1 MKLGLDNIRL
11 RNKMLIVYLL
21 SVFTPIFLTNLIF
34 YNVTSDNVK
43 NQRMKDISRAVE
55 QIRSE
60 FRSEI
65 EDAVGISSVFY
76 TDHMLNET
84 LEQSYDQPAD
94 YIEAYDSYLR
104 RMLNS
109 YGPVYHSVN
118 TITVYADN
126 PTVLPSGGIERITD
140 GVRDQEWYRAIM
152 STRLSRPIIIRT
164 GTGDSKDTFSIVRKL
179 DYFVAQ
185 NQYQKLLKIDLKTDA
200 IAQIFGNLNL
210 QGSIY
215 LIDDKGVVN
224 YTTDPQINWRSESPV
239 FDSIPQSARTIKVE
253 STYDTYNYL
262 SGWRVAATIAE
273 SEVIQAVKKS
283 RTFVVVLAAL
293 NLLFAT
299 IIIVWIT
306 RSLVVRLGF
315 ILRYMKKVKNQQ
327 FDLIQHAAANDEI
340 GQLTS
345 EFNRMTTQIERLIN
359 DVYVADIQ
367 KKDLELQN
375 RHVQLNALQSQIN
388 PHFLF
393 NALET
398 IRMRSLIKHEDETAR
413 IIHNMAKIFRNSLTW
428 SKDMVN
434 VQEELGFIHC
444 FLEIQKYRFGD
455 KLTYNIEI
463 DEFSYECM
471 VPKMTFLPFVE
482 NASIHGI
489 EPLKNGGTI
498 DLKLKV
504 EGKELVCEIIDNGIG
519 MSEEKVAKLYRYL
532 ESEEEMGDRI
542 GIQNVIYRLKLYYGT
557 GFRLQI
563 DSGEGRGT
571 AIRLVTPIDLHA
583 NREAG

>member
-1 MKLGLDNIRL
+1 MKLRLDNIRL

-34 YNVTSDNVK
+34 YNVTTDNVK
-43 NQRMKDISRAVE
+43 DQRMKDISRAVE
-55 QIRSE
+55 QIRGE

-84 LEQSYDQPAD
+84 LEHDYDQPTD
-94 YIEAYDSYLR
+94 YVEAYDSYLR

-118 TITVYADN
+118 AITVYVDN
-126 PTVLPSGGIERITD
+126 PTVLPSGGIERITND
-140 GVRDQEWYRAIM
+140 VRDQEWYREIM
-152 STRLSRPIIIRT
+152 GSRLSRPIIIRT
-164 GTGDSKDTFSIVRKL
+164 GQGDGKDTFSIVRKL
-179 DYFVAQ
+179 DYYVVQ
-185 NQYQKLLKIDLKTDA
+185 NRYQKLLKIDMKTDA

-215 LIDDKGVVN
+215 LIDNKGQVN
-224 YTTDPQINWRSESPV
+224 YTTNKRINWRTDEV
-239 FDSIPQSARTIKVE
+239 LFNSIPQPARTIQVE
-253 STYDTYNYL
+253 SGYDSYNYL
-262 SGWRVAATIAE
+262 SGWRITATIAE

-283 RTFVVVLAAL
+283 RTFVILLAAL

-315 ILRYMKKVKNQQ
+315 ILRYMKRVKNQQ
-327 FDLIQHAAANDEI
+327 FDLIQHAASNDEI

-367 KKDLELQN
+367 KKNLELQN

-398 IRMRSLIKHEDETAR
+398 IRMRSLIKREDETAR

-428 SKDMVN
+428 TKDMVN
-434 VQEELGFIHC
+434 VREEMGFIHC

-455 KLTYNIEI
+455 KLTYNIDI
-463 DEFSYECM
+463 DKLAYECM

-498 DLKLKV
+498 ELKLRV
-504 EGKELVCEIIDNGIG
+504 EGRELVCEIIDNGVG
-519 MSEEKVAKLYRYL
+519 MSAEKVAQLYGYL

-563 DSGEGRGT
+563 DSGEGEGT
-571 AIRLVTPIDLHA
+571 AIRLVTPIDGRSGRA
-583 NREAG
+583 AG

>member
-1 MKLGLDNIRL
+1 MKLRLDNIRL

-34 YNVTSDNVK
+34 YTVTSDNVK

-76 TDHMLNET
+76 TDHLLNET
-84 LEQSYDQPAD
+84 LEHSYEQPAE
-94 YIEAYDSYLR
+94 YVEAYDSYLR

-118 TITVYADN
+118 SITIYVDN
-126 PTVLPSGGIERITD
+126 PTILPSGGIERLTNY
-140 GVRDQEWYRAIM
+140 VSEQEWYNAIM
-152 STRLSRPIIIRT
+152 NNKISRPVILRT
-164 GTGDSKDTFSIVRKL
+164 GTGDSKDTISIVRKL
-179 DYFVAQ
+179 DYYVAQ
-185 NQYQKLLKIDLKTDA
+185 NQYQKLLKIDLKNDA
-200 IAQIFGNLNL
+200 IVQIFGNLNL

-215 LIDDKGVVN
+215 LIDDKGYVN
-224 YTTDPQINWRSESPV
+224 YTTDARIDWLREKVS
-239 FDSIPQSARTIKVE
+239 FDSISQPVRTIQVE
-253 STYDTYNYL
+253 SDYESYNYL
-262 SGWRVAATIAE
+262 SGWRIVATIEE
-273 SEVIQAVKKS
+273 SEVIQTVKKS
-283 RTFVVVLAAL
+283 RTFVVLLAAL

-299 IIIVWIT
+299 IVIVWIT

-315 ILRYMKKVKNQQ
+315 ILRYMKRVKNQQ
-327 FDLIQHAAANDEI
+327 FDLIQHEMANDEI

-393 NALET
+393 NTLET
-398 IRMRSLIKHEDETAR
+398 IRMRSLIKREDETAR

-428 SKDMVN
+428 TKDMVN
-434 VQEELGFIHC
+434 VQEELGFINC

-455 KLTYNIEI
+455 RLTYHIDI
-463 DEFSYECM
+463 DERAYECM

-489 EPLKNGGTI
+489 EPLKHGGTI
-498 DLKLKV
+498 NMTIKV
-504 EGKELVCEIIDNGIG
+504 EDQELVCEIVDNGVG
-519 MSEEKVAKLYRYL
+519 MSEDKVAKLYRYL
-532 ESEEEMGDRI
+532 DSDEEMGDRI

-557 GFRLQI
+557 GFRFQI

-571 AIRLVTPIDLHA
+571 AIRIVTPIDEHTSLA
-583 NREAG
+583 VG